1 MKLLTLVAIAATA
14 TAVTFAPAAA
24 KSKKHHR
31 AYRHTYSQVQPG
43 YAGGPYVSGYAGQY
57 GGGWSGQGSRG
68 GWNSRA
74 VSDPSLGH
82 PSAPEVS
89 RNIGRCVEDLGYGR
103 YEYCGW

>member
-1 MKLLTLVAIAATA
+1 MKLLALITIAATA
-14 TAVTFAPAAA
+14 TAVTLAPAAA

-31 AYRHTYSQVQPG
+31 TYHHQYSQTQSG
-43 YAGGPYVSGYAGQY
+43 WNGGGY
-57 GGGWSGQGSRG
+57 GGGWQG
-68 GWNSRA
+68 GWNRRN

-89 RNIGRCVEDLGYGR
+89 RYTGRCVEDLGYGR

>member
-1 MKLLTLVAIAATA
+1 MKLLTLIAIAATA
-14 TAVTFAPAAA
+14 TAVTLAPAAA

-31 AYRHTYSQVQPG
+31 VQP
-43 YAGGPYVSGYAGQY
+43 QY
-57 GGGWSGQGSRG
+57 GAYYGGWNGGGYR

-82 PSAPEVS
+82 PSAAEIS
-89 RNIGRCVEDLGYGR
+89 RRTGRCVEDLGYGR

>member
-1 MKLLTLVAIAATA
+1 MKLLALITIAATA
-14 TAVTFAPAAA
+14 TAITLAPAAA

-31 AYRHTYSQVQPG
+31 GYHYGQMQPG
-43 YAGGPYVSGYAGQY
+43 YGGGPYVSGYGGGWNGGGY
-57 GGGWSGQGSRG
+57 GGGWSGP

-82 PSAPEVS
+82 PSAPDVS
-89 RNIGRCVEDLGYGR
+89 RYTGRCVEDLGYGR